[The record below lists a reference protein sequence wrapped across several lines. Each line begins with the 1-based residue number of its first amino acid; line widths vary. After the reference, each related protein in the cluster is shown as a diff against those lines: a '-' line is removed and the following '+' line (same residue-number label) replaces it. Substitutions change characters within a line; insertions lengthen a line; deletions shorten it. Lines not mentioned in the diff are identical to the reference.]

1 MNKLQISRLS
11 VVRLIAVLAAA
22 GGILLGALAAQAAQG
37 TQSEL
42 TAVAGHGTGRVI
54 VSSTAAGAGTFVAE
68 ITINIH
74 DAAPNSTFSVQ
85 RAPDLVPDGT
95 CTGTSYLPFAGVTL
109 TTSAG
114 GAGATHFHFERG
126 APFVTA
132 IQFDVMFQ
140 VLGNDGTVLQSECMT
155 VTVQ

>member
-1 MNKLQISRLS
+1 MNKLPVLQWS
-11 VVRLIAVLAAA
+11 VIRLIAVLAAA
-22 GGILLGALAAQAAQG
+22 GGILLGGLATQAAQG

-68 ITINIH
+68 ITIAVH
-74 DAAPNSTFSVQ
+74 DAEPNTTFSVR

-95 CTGTSYLPFAGVTL
+95 CTGTAYLPFVGVTL

-126 APFVTA
+126 APFVTGT
-132 IQFDVMFQ
+132 QFDVMFQ
-140 VLGNDGTVLQSECMT
+140 VLGTDGTVLQSECMT
-155 VTVQ
+155 VTVT

>member
-1 MNKLQISRLS
+1 MNKLQVTRLS

-54 VSSTAAGAGTFVAE
+54 VSSTAAGERTFVAE

-74 DAAPNSTFSVQ
+74 NAEPNTTFSVQ

-95 CTGTSYLPFAGVTL
+95 CTGTTYLPFGVTF

-126 APFVTA
+126 APFVTGT
-132 IQFDVMFQ
+132 QFDVMFQ
-140 VLGNDGTVLQSECMT
+140 VLSSDGTVLQSECMT
-155 VTVQ
+155 VTVK

>member
-1 MNKLQISRLS
+1 MNTLQVSRLS

-37 TQSEL
+37 THSEL

-54 VSSTAAGAGTFVAE
+54 VSSTAAGEGIFVAE
-68 ITINIH
+68 ITVAVH
-74 DAAPNSTFSVQ
+74 DAEPNTMFSVR

-126 APFVTA
+126 APFVTGT
-132 IQFDVMFQ
+132 QFDVMFQ
-140 VLGNDGTVLQSECMT
+140 VLGSDGTVLQSECMT
-155 VTVQ
+155 VTVK

>member
-1 MNKLQISRLS
+1 MNKLQFSRLS
-11 VVRLIAVLAAA
+11 VIHLIALLAAA

-42 TAVAGHGTGRVI
+42 TAVAGRGAGQVI
-54 VSSTAAGAGTFVAE
+54 VSSTAAGQGTFVAE

-74 DAAPNSTFSVQ
+74 NAEPNTTFAVR

-95 CTGTSYLPFAGVTL
+95 CTGTSYIPFAGVTL

-126 APFVTA
+126 APFVTGTR
-132 IQFDVMFQ
+132 FDVLFQ
-140 VLGNDGTVLQSECMT
+140 VLGSDGTVLQSECMT
-155 VTVQ
+155 VTVK